1 MKRLLLVDDEPN
13 VLHALQRMLRQCVF
27 AQPLRIETFT
37 DPLQALARAHEVEFD
52 VAVSDYQMPVMN
64 GVAFLQLLRQVQPHT
79 VRLILSA
86 STEFDTVMRAVN
98 DAEVFRYIPK
108 PWQQSDLQETL
119 TLALARR
126 DQADDL
132 QLQLGQMT
140 QQELEE
146 RRLEADEPGITKVN
160 WGADGSVLL

>member
-1 MKRLLLVDDEPN
+1 MKRLMLVDDEPN

-37 DPLQALARAHEVEFD
+37 DPLLALARAQEVEFD
-52 VAVSDYQMPVMN
+52 VAVSDYQMPGMN
-64 GVAFLQLLRQVQPHT
+64 GVTFLQHLRLLQPHA
-79 VRLILSA
+79 VRLVLSA

-108 PWQQSDLQETL
+108 PWQLSDLQETL
-119 TLALARR
+119 VLALARR
-126 DQADDL
+126 VENDQT

-140 QQELEE
+140 QRELEE
-146 RRLEADEPGITKVN
+146 RQLEADEPGITKVN
-160 WGADGSVLL
+160 WGPDGSVML